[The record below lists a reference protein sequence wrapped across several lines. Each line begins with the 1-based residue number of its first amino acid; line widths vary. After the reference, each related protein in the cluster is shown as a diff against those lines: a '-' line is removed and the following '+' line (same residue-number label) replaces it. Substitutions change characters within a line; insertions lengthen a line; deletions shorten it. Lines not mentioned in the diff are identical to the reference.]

1 MQVKYTSHFLSKLE
15 DIFAESDFSLRYEKG
30 KFHSGY
36 CILKDTK
43 VVIVNKFLPLEG
55 RINSL
60 IEILRSVQ
68 FDASRLSEKNKK
80 FYHELNQMEF
90 KL

>member
-1 MQVKYTSHFLSKLE
+1 MQIKFTVHFLSKLE
-15 DIFAESDFSLRYEKG
+15 GLFAESDFILRYEKG

-36 CILKDTK
+36 CILNENKI
-43 VVIVNKFLPLEG
+43 VIVNKYFPLEG

-60 IEILRSVQ
+60 IEILRSIKL
-68 FDASRLSEKNKK
+68 DASGLSEKNRN